1 MMPTFIPCCNFDIVV
16 VGAGLAGL
24 RATITAA
31 QQGQQVLLCTKAT
44 LCSGSSFYTQMDT
57 LHCQGVLSEEDKD
70 VFLSDIENAGLGM
83 NDPYMNRYY
92 VEHIN
97 DRIREFPQM
106 GVDYQALPEP
116 KLACFATHPHALFSW
131 TDWEKIRTNARAI
144 LAGYPNVTVME
155 KVDAA
160 SILAREG
167 AVSGV
172 VLRHRNNGAFQ
183 TVGCSAI
190 ILATGG
196 FGALYRHNLNSPD
209 VSGDGHALALAAGA
223 ALINLEFNQF
233 IPGYLKPVYK
243 IVFREG
249 TLDYCIGTED
259 KAGKDALK
267 NRIPDDTARQDLL
280 HRRSMHGP
288 FSCREGTFDFDA
300 AIMEGCLDPET
311 EGVRIHYSPSL
322 YQDKRSYVQNYLKW
336 LQEVYHIDLRTAE
349 TGIAPF
355 FHAANGGI
363 YVDHKCQTSV
373 PGLFACGEAAGGIH
387 GADRLGGNAT
397 GSCLVFGDLA
407 ANSAVEYVREH
418 PAVAPDVSDAYNAL
432 GTLYRGS
439 GNMTPRE
446 VIEKVQ
452 NIMWCKANILREE
465 ATLKEALDEIQKLKE
480 QYDPFLHFETP
491 QGHLALQAAH
501 SLTLAPALLIAML
514 ERRESRG
521 AHYRQD
527 YPEINQND
535 LYRLVLRQK
544 EGQYIWHKELPPE
557 REQRK

>member
-1 MMPTFIPCCNFDIVV
+1 MAPTFIPGSSYDIIV

-31 QQGQQVLLCTKAT
+31 RQGQKVLLCTKAT

-57 LHCQGVLSEEDKD
+57 LHCQGVLSQEDKA
-70 VFLSDIENAGLGM
+70 VFLADIENASQGM

-92 VEHIN
+92 VDHIN

-116 KLACFATHPHALFSW
+116 KLACFAKHPHALFSW
-131 TDWEKIRTNARAI
+131 TDWAKIRANARSI

-155 KVDAA
+155 RVDAA
-160 SILAREG
+160 SILTQAG
-167 AVSGV
+167 AVSGM
-172 VLRHRNNGAFQ
+172 VLRNRSTGYFQ
-183 TVGCSAI
+183 AVGCSAI

-223 ALINLEFNQF
+223 CLINLEFNQF

-249 TLDYCIGTED
+249 TLDHCIAMEDSTGT
-259 KAGKDALK
+259 DALK
-267 NRIPDDTARQDLL
+267 KRIPDPVARQDLL
-280 HRRSMHGP
+280 HCRGKHGP

-300 AIMEGCLDPET
+300 AIMEGCLDPNT
-311 EGVRIHYSPSL
+311 QGVRLFYSPSL
-322 YQDKRSYVQNYLKW
+322 YHDNRSYIQTYLKW
-336 LQEVYHIDLRTAE
+336 LQDVYHVDLRTAE

-363 YVDHKCQTSV
+363 YVDHQCQTSV

-397 GSCLVFGDLA
+397 GSCLVFGHLA
-407 ANSAVEYVREH
+407 ANSAVEYAKHH
-418 PAVAPDVSDAYNAL
+418 PAFSPMLSDARQSL
-432 GTLYRGS
+432 ETLYRGTGHLNPS
-439 GNMTPRE
+439 E
-446 VIEKVQ
+446 VIGKIQ
-452 NIMWCKANILREE
+452 DIMWCKANILRKES
-465 ATLKEALDEIQKLKE
+465 TLKEALDEIVSLKE
-480 QYDPFLHFETP
+480 RYDPFLHFETP

-501 SLTLAPALLIAML
+501 SLTLAPALLTAML

-521 AHYRQD
+521 AHYRED
-527 YPEINQND
+527 YPQTDRDN
-535 LYRLVLRQK
+535 LYRLVLRQEQGRLLCCK
-544 EGQYIWHKELPPE
+544 EAPPP
-557 REQRK
+557 RL